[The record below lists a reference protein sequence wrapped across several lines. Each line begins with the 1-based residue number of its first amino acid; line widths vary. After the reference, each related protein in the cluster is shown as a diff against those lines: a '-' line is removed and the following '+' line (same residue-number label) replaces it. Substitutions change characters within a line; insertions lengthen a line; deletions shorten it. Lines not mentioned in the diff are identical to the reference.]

1 MHDLQNTPS
10 HEQRGHSMNL
20 PVRQPIFVVA
30 TAVAVALAVVAPALG
45 VGARL
50 STPERTATTSAARC
64 ATSGLVV
71 WINTQGDGTAGS
83 IYYKLEFTN
92 LSGRACSLSGYPGV
106 SAVDL
111 GGRQLGSAG
120 SRNTSRVR
128 TVSLAT
134 GATATAVLRITEA
147 GNFPNSTCHRV
158 SAAGVRVYPSNQT
171 ASKVVPF
178 PFDACSRT
186 GPVYLSV
193 EAVA

>member
-1 MHDLQNTPS
+1 
-10 HEQRGHSMNL
+10 MNL
-20 PVRQPIFVVA
+20 PVRQPTFVVA
-30 TAVAVALAVVAPALG
+30 TAVALALAVAAPAFG
-45 VGARL
+45 AGARIV
-50 STPERTATTSAARC
+50 TAARAATSSAARC

-71 WINTQGDGTAGS
+71 WLDTQGDGTAGS

-92 LSGRACSLSGYPGV
+92 LSGHACTLAGYPGV

-120 SRNTSRVR
+120 SRNTSHVR
-128 TVSLAT
+128 TVRLAN

-147 GNFPNSTCHRV
+147 GNFPNSACHRV
-158 SAAGVRVYPSNQT
+158 GAAGVRVYPPNET

>member
-1 MHDLQNTPS
+1 
-10 HEQRGHSMNL
+10 MNL
-20 PVRQPIFVVA
+20 PARQPALVLA
-30 TAVAVALAVVAPALG
+30 TSVAVALALVVPALG
-45 VGARL
+45 GGAGTA
-50 STPERTATTSAARC
+50 TPARTATTSAARC

-71 WINTQGDGTAGS
+71 WIDTQGDGTAGS

-92 LSGRACSLSGYPGV
+92 LSGHGCTLSGYPGI

-120 SRNTSRVR
+120 ARNPSHVR
-128 TVSLAT
+128 TVSLAN

-147 GNFPNSTCHRV
+147 GNFPSSACHRV
-158 SAAGVRVYPSNQT
+158 SAAGMRVYPPSQT

-178 PFDACSRT
+178 PFDACSRP
-186 GPVYLSV
+186 GPGYLSV